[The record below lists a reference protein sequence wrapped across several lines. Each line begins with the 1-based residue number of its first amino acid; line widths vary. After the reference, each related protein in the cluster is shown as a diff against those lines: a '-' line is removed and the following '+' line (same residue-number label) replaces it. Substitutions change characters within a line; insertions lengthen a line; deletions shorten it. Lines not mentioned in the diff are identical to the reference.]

1 MSEETFDKLEFVDT
15 PEQLQESMQA
25 DVQAQPQQE
34 EVTQEAVPQDVV
46 SEEPP
51 IQQETEQEIQPTGQ
65 ETPVQYSEEEIESSV
80 LSYLSER
87 LGRDFNS
94 FDDLNT
100 KQEEARQL
108 DERVSAINDFVE
120 KTGRPPRDWFAYQSL
135 NTSEMDDATAVRVN
149 MAADYPN
156 LAPDEINML
165 IGDKYKLD
173 TDLYSEDEIKLS
185 RLQLKIDADKSRRQI
200 EEIRSTY
207 QAPVEEE
214 AQNVEPFINDEWVN
228 NMTQEVHDMEGLE
241 FDLGNGK
248 LFTYGL
254 NDAYKSNLISKN
266 TRIENYFDNYI
277 REDGSWDFDTL
288 NSHRA
293 VVDNIDAIVANAYR
307 QGLGDGQKGLVN
319 KAANVSME
327 TAAQPQNKNV
337 NSVAEQLKQQLG
349 NRGPLTIKI

>member
-25 DVQAQPQQE
+25 DMQAQPQQE

-51 IQQETEQEIQPTGQ
+51 LQQETEQEIQPTGQ
-65 ETPVQYSEEEIESSV
+65 EAPTQYSDEEIESSV
-80 LSYLSER
+80 LEYISER

-100 KQEEARQL
+100 MQEETYQL

-165 IGDKYKLD
+165 INDKYKLD
-173 TDLYSEDEIKLS
+173 ADLYSEDEIKLS

-207 QAPVEEE
+207 QAPERE
-214 AQNVEPFINDEWVN
+214 AQNDETFIDDEWIN
-228 NMTQEVHDMEGLE
+228 SMSQEVDNMEGLE
-241 FDLGNGK
+241 FDLGNGRT
-248 LFTYGL
+248 FSYGL
-254 NDAYKSNLISKN
+254 NDAYKSNLIAKN
-266 TRIENYFDNYI
+266 TRIEEYFDTYI

-327 TAAQPQNKNV
+327 TASQPQNTNV

>member
-25 DVQAQPQQE
+25 DTQVQPQQE

-46 SEEPP
+46 SEEPSL
-51 IQQETEQEIQPTGQ
+51 QQETEQEIQPMGQ
-65 ETPVQYSEEEIESSV
+65 ETPVQYSDEEIESSV

-100 KQEEARQL
+100 TQEETRQL

-165 IGDKYKLD
+165 VNDKYKLD
-173 TDLYSEDEIKLS
+173 VDLYSEDEIKLS
-185 RLQLKIDADKSRRQI
+185 KLQLKIDAAKSRGQI
-200 EEIRSTY
+200 EQIRSTY
-207 QAPVEEE
+207 QSPPEQT
-214 AQNVEPFINDEWVN
+214 AQNVESFVNDNWVN
-228 NMTQEVHDMEGLE
+228 NMTQEVNDMQSLE
-241 FDLGNGK
+241 FDLGNGNT
-248 LFTYGL
+248 FTYGL

-266 TRIENYFDNYI
+266 ARIDSYFDNYI
-277 REDGSWDFDTL
+277 REDGSWDFDSL
-288 NSHRA
+288 NSQRA
-293 VVDNIDAIVANAYR
+293 VVDNIDSIVASAYK

-327 TAAQPQNKNV
+327 TAARPQNKNV
-337 NSVAEQLKQQLG
+337 NSVAEQLKQQIG